1 MVVRQLYGGRR
12 RDLKIRAVQKD
23 NLRRLLGIRKMDK
36 VSNAR
41 IKQLCRVTKDVDEKI
56 DEGVL

>member
-56 DEGVL
+56 DKGVL